1 MSFEAKTIAAFCE
14 ALASPDPTPGG
25 GTASAEAGAVGA
37 SLVSMVIALTLSK
50 EKYKDAEADLSPV
63 AAEARSAGS
72 RLRELM
78 QDDADAYDGMV
89 DARRLPRESDEEQ
102 IARKSAMEAAARRA
116 TEVPMETARVASNL
130 LSRLPL
136 VAEKGNPNAASDAGV
151 AALLLAAAAQGAL
164 LNVGINLTSIAD
176 AVFVGEMEKETAQ
189 IQSDVER
196 WSAQVI
202 ALVRKSF
209 KQ

>member
-1 MSFEAKTIAAFCE
+1 MNFENQSIAEFCA
-14 ALASPDPTPGG
+14 ALASSDPTPGG
-25 GTASAEAGAVGA
+25 GTASAAAGAVGA

-50 EKYKDAEADLSPV
+50 EKYKDAEPDLSPV
-63 AAEARSAGS
+63 AAEAEGAGR

-78 QDDADAYDGMV
+78 REDAEAYDVMV
-89 DARRLPRESDEEQ
+89 A
-102 IARKSAMEAAARRA
+102 ARKLPKEADQEKGTRKRAMASAARRA
-116 TEVPMETARVASNL
+116 TEVPMETARVAAGL
-130 LSRLPL
+130 LSRVPL

-164 LNVGINLTSIAD
+164 LNVGINLASIDDSA
-176 AVFVGEMEKETAQ
+176 FVGEMEKETAR

-209 KQ
+209 KG